1 LPTRRVGCCTSP
13 ARTSTAATGSPSHA
27 PEPTG
32 VRARVSA
39 GVPPR
44 LRPPVLY
51 LWLASSSGRPVRQSA
66 QAVSS
71 VSRRSRRPT
80 HPSQAS
86 GSPAPRRRSNGCRRT
101 GAHTAHMHRPHAP
114 PTVHPA
120 VPLPPNA
127 CLTGRPSVSGG
138 VGDGHH
144 PWSVAASSI
153 ARWWASRTA
162 GRCTGASVMWGASPS
177 AAPLAP
183 PAASRPASRCHPRR
197 CGATPGSTPGRSL
210 TKVSNASHL
219 N

>member
-1 LPTRRVGCCTSP
+1 MRRACHVLATAPQQDSRLAVTPALTLKDCGLCHILRPKSIGHRGSTTRRWCGCVQTGSVPWVGRGRACLPTRRVGCCTSP

-101 GAHTAHMHRPHAP
+101 GAHTAHMHRPQCTP
-114 PTVHPA
+114 PS
-120 VPLPPNA
+120 L
-127 CLTGRPSVSGG
+127 
-138 VGDGHH
+138 
-144 PWSVAASSI
+144 
-153 ARWWASRTA
+153 
-162 GRCTGASVMWGASPS
+162 
-177 AAPLAP
+177 
-183 PAASRPASRCHPRR
+183 SRP
-197 CGATPGSTPGRSL
+197 TP
-210 TKVSNASHL
+210 V
-219 N
+219 

>member
-1 LPTRRVGCCTSP
+1 MRRARHVLATAPQQDSRLAVTPALTLKDCGLCHILCPKSIGHRGSTTRRWCGCVQTGSVPWVGRGRACLPTRRVGCCTSP

-80 HPSQAS
+80 YRRRV
-86 GSPAPRRRSNGCRRT
+86 GPRRRADGRT
-101 GAHTAHMHRPHAP
+101 AVGVPVLTPPTCTAHMHRPQCTP
-114 PTVHPA
+114 PPLSRPTPA
-120 VPLPPNA
+120 V
-127 CLTGRPSVSGG
+127 
-138 VGDGHH
+138 
-144 PWSVAASSI
+144 
-153 ARWWASRTA
+153 
-162 GRCTGASVMWGASPS
+162 
-177 AAPLAP
+177 
-183 PAASRPASRCHPRR
+183 
-197 CGATPGSTPGRSL
+197 
-210 TKVSNASHL
+210 
-219 N
+219 